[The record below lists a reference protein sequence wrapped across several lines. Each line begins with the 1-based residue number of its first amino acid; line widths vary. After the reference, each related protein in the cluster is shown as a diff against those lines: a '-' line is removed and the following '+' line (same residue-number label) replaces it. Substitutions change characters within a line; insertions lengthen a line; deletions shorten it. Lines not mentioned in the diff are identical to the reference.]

1 MQKPQK
7 QFISIKPS
15 EMTSP
20 MDQRISQLNLHIK
33 IDYLQ
38 NMNQMPTTPTPKI
51 QHQEK

>member
-1 MQKPQK
+1 MRKSDAEAGEVAKKPL
-7 QFISIKPS
+7 

-38 NMNQMPTTPTPKI
+38 NMNQMPTTPPP
-51 QHQEK
+51 